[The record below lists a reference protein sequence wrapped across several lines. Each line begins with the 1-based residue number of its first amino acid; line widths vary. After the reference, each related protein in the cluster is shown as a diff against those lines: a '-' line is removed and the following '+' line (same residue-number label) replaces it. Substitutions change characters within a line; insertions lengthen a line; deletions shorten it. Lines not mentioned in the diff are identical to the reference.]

1 VKAATAI
8 ACFALVFAA
17 SASLATTVHVDWDG
31 GEYQTI
37 QAGINAA
44 SVGDTVL
51 VAAGEYMG
59 PGNIDLTFS
68 GKEIVLHS
76 EEGPDATI
84 INCQNSSRAFRFT
97 AGETPE
103 AVVGGTS
110 QGFTIRN
117 GAAPTSGETAGLGGA
132 IYCATSAPVILGC
145 RFENC
150 EAVNGGALYLG
161 ISAVPQ
167 VVSCEFVGNEARD
180 YGGAVY
186 CYGADADLIKSLFEG
201 NEAGISGG
209 AVSCKTGTL
218 INIQDC
224 DFVENH
230 SADGGAV
237 YIGTLDN
244 GGTEPEEPS
253 KIYFSDFTRNTA
265 TRGGALF
272 INGFT
277 WANCSGC
284 VFDYNSATALGG
296 AVYALTDYTRA
307 LKLELCT
314 FVFNG
319 AGEHGGSVYS
329 AGSFGFDMTIAQCI
343 FAFGTG
349 GGVVQA
355 EDYGTIAPQYCVSY
369 GNAGG
374 DEIEG
379 FRNISDEDPLFC
391 GMLERNYYLCSNS
404 VCLAD
409 NHPYNKNVGRYTST
423 YSTCAPCQ
431 SSPVEPTS
439 WGSIKAMYR

>member
-1 VKAATAI
+1 VKVVTAL
-8 ACFALVFAA
+8 ACVTLAFAA
-17 SASLATTVHVDWDG
+17 SASMAATVYVDWNG
-31 GEYQTI
+31 GGFLTI
-37 QAGINAA
+37 QEGISAAGQ
-44 SVGDTVL
+44 GDTVL
-51 VAAGEYMG
+51 VAPGEYAG
-59 PGNIDLTFS
+59 PGNVDLSF
-68 GKEIVLHS
+68 GGREIVLLS
-76 EEGPDATI
+76 EDGPDVTVI
-84 INCQNSSRAFRFT
+84 DCDSSARAFTFT

-103 AVVGGTS
+103 AVVGSTR

-117 GAAPTSGETAGLGGA
+117 GAAPPSGETAGQGGA
-132 IYCATSAPVILGC
+132 VYCATSAPVILGC

-150 EAVNGGALYLG
+150 TAINGGALYLG

-186 CYGADADLIKSLFEG
+186 CYGADVDLIKSLFEG
-201 NEAGISGG
+201 NESGISGG
-209 AVSCKTGTL
+209 AVSCKTGT
-218 INIQDC
+218 IVNIQDC
-224 DFVENH
+224 DFLEN
-230 SADGGAV
+230 SSSDGGAV

-253 KIYFSDFTRNTA
+253 KIYFSDFTSNTA
-265 TRGGALF
+265 SRGGAVF

-284 VFDYNSATALGG
+284 VFDYNTATSLGG

-314 FVFNG
+314 FCFNG

-355 EDYGTIAPQYCVSY
+355 EDYGTIAPQYCVAF
-369 GNAGG
+369 GNVGG
-374 DEIEG
+374 DQIDG
-379 FRNISDEDPLFC
+379 YRNLEDEDPLFC
-391 GMLERNYYLCSNS
+391 GVTERNYYLCNNS
-404 VCLAD
+404 PCLAD

-423 YSTCAPCQ
+423 YSTCDACT
-431 SSPVEPTS
+431 SPVQASS
-439 WGSIKAMYR
+439 WGEIKAMYR